1 MDRKQFAKFISRYS
15 VKRNPT
21 HVIIDKQVY
30 INPTWAHLKEAG
42 YKELVEKE
50 RPEEK
55 EGYTLTPVYVDKDE
69 IIVQDWEYT
78 EIPVMDTEL

>member
-1 MDRKQFAKFISRYS
+1 MHKKQFAKFINRYS
-15 VKRNPT
+15 VKLNPT

-30 INPTWAHLKEAG
+30 INPTETHLKEAG

-55 EGYTLTPVYVDKDE
+55 EGYTLTPVYTDKDE